1 MTDDRRLC
9 AGDEVTR
16 STYGWTADRTGTTR
30 GARYGAGGGAP
41 GTGAV
46 RPSVS
51 PDRRGGRP

>member
-1 MTDDRRLC
+1 MTDDRRLR

-16 STYGWTADRTGTTR
+16 STYGWTADTTGTTR

-41 GTGAV
+41 GTGTV
-46 RPSVS
+46 RASVS